1 MPDANT
7 REPSSGLS
15 IGEVSQQTGIP
26 IETLRF
32 YDRSGLLGELPR
44 TAGGHRVFDELSLGL
59 LDVVVRLRRTGM
71 PVEDVR
77 AFVDRVRA
85 DRDRAGRIELLRRH
99 RDRVAGQLDQL
110 QSDLAVIDW
119 KITAYTANEAGR
131 PAPPP
136 PPGWPGDRPEPRRR
150 PERVR
155 QRPTDPHALHLRGRT
170 THDDHPHVLPHPPP
184 RPERP

>member
-1 MPDANT
+1 MSDPHTTTSPAT
-7 REPSSGLS
+7 GLA

-77 AFVDRVRA
+77 AFVERARA
-85 DRDRAGRIELLRRH
+85 DRDRSGRIQLLRRH
-99 RDRVAGQLDQL
+99 RERVSAQLDQL

-136 PPGWPGDRPEPRRR
+136 PPGWPGTGPQLPA
-150 PERVR
+150 PERFDSAAGEP
-155 QRPTDPHALHLRGRT
+155 PTTSQEGPLS
-170 THDDHPHVLPHPPP
+170 
-184 RPERP
+184 

>member
-1 MPDANT
+1 MSNPNT
-7 REPSSGLS
+7 TTAVLGLS
-15 IGEVSQQTGIP
+15 IGEVAQQTGIP

-44 TAGGHRVFDELSLGL
+44 TAGGHRVFDQLSLGL

-99 RDRVAGQLDQL
+99 RARVSAQLEQL
-110 QSDLAVIDW
+110 RTDLAVIDW
-119 KITAYTANEAGR
+119 KIAAYTANEENR

-136 PPGWPGDRPEPRRR
+136 PPGWPGTSDLLPG
-150 PERVR
+150 PERFD
-155 QRPTDPHALHLRGRT
+155 TSSTTFEPHSAQG
-170 THDDHPHVLPHPPP
+170 TH
-184 RPERP
+184 R

>member
-1 MPDANT
+1 MPDPNT
-7 REPSSGLS
+7 TTSAPSNASTSS
-15 IGEVSQQTGIP
+15 IGEVSQRTGIP

-32 YDRSGLLGELPR
+32 YDRSGLLGDLPR

-71 PVEDVR
+71 PVDEVR
-77 AFVDRVRA
+77 AFVARVRA

-99 RDRVAGQLDQL
+99 RDRVAGQLEQL

-131 PAPPP
+131 PSPPP
-136 PPGWPGDRPEPRRR
+136 PPGWPGTGPQLAA
-150 PERVR
+150 PERLEHGSAGSTASS
-155 QRPTDPHALHLRGRT
+155 QEGT
-170 THDDHPHVLPHPPP
+170 TT
-184 RPERP
+184 

>member
-1 MPDANT
+1 VVPVPDTNPTTTA
-7 REPSSGLS
+7 PSLS

-71 PVEDVR
+71 PVDEVR
-77 AFVDRVRA
+77 AFVARVRA

-99 RDRVAGQLDQL
+99 RDRVAGQLGQL

-119 KITAYTANEAGR
+119 KIAAYTANEAGR
-131 PAPPP
+131 PSPPP
-136 PPGWPGDRPEPRRR
+136 PPGWPATGPNLPEP
-150 PERVR
+150 ERFDSAS
-155 QRPTDPHALHLRGRT
+155 TDTRT
-170 THDDHPHVLPHPPP
+170 PAQQGPST
-184 RPERP
+184 

>member
-1 MPDANT
+1 MSDPHT
-7 REPSSGLS
+7 STHPVTGLA

-59 LDVVVRLRRTGM
+59 LDVVIRLRRTGM

-77 AFVDRVRA
+77 AFVERARA
-85 DRDRAGRIELLRRH
+85 DRDRSGRIELLRRH
-99 RDRVAGQLDQL
+99 RDRVSAQLDQL
-110 QSDLAVIDW
+110 QSDLAVINW

-131 PAPPP
+131 SAPPP
-136 PPGWPGDRPEPRRR
+136 PPGWPGTAPNLRS
-150 PERVR
+150 PERFDAAADP
-155 QRPTDPHALHLRGRT
+155 PTSTSKGHAS
-170 THDDHPHVLPHPPP
+170 
-184 RPERP
+184 